1 MADTVASQIIEDGPK
16 YAVIKLTNI
25 SDGTVECHYQLVLY

>member
-16 YAVIKLTNI
+16 YAVMKFTNL
-25 SDGTVECHYQLVLY
+25 SDGTGESAVA